1 MANTELP
8 IYTNIPSK
16 YRVSKQWLVD
26 PLKLDNVNLIQIGM
40 TFFDDQ
46 TKVSAH
52 KHNNFFELTIIDE
65 GEGEVIING
74 ESIPVKRH
82 DICITMP
89 YDTHEIISSKTNLLK
104 IRNIAFF
111 VTKQSL
117 SQEYNRILKDY
128 FNSDCRRFSDKTISM
143 LVELIL
149 KEIINEE
156 ELNSELVS
164 SLLDSMMFYIIRN
177 FREIKPA
184 NDKNVSDYDVLCFQ
198 IMNYISTNIMTIN
211 NLNEITEIFNYS
223 YPYLSAVFNK
233 TTKTTL
239 REYFYNAKMEKSR
252 ELLYDQKIPVYKV
265 AEKLNYSSSNAFTK
279 AFKSK
284 YGVSPSKIEPTE

>member
-1 MANTELP
+1 MASTELP

-26 PLKLDNVNLIQIGM
+26 PLKLENASLIQIGM
-40 TFFDDQ
+40 TFFDDL
-46 TKVSAH
+46 TKVSPH

-65 GEGEVIING
+65 GEGEVVING
-74 ESIPVKRH
+74 DSVRVKKN

-89 YDTHEIISSKTNLLK
+89 YDTHEIVSSKTNLLK
-104 IRNIAFF
+104 IRNIAFS
-111 VTKQSL
+111 VIKPSL
-117 SQEYNRILKDY
+117 SQEYNRILRDY
-128 FNSDCRRFSDKTISM
+128 FNSDCRRFSDKTIVL

-149 KEIINEE
+149 KEIINEDN
-156 ELNSELVS
+156 LNKELVS
-164 SLLDSMMFYIIRN
+164 SLLDSMMHYIIKN
-177 FREIKPA
+177 FKEIKLA
-184 NDKNVSDYDVLCFQ
+184 NDKDISDYDILCFQ
-198 IMNYISTNIMTIN
+198 IMNYINTNIMTIN
-211 NLNEITEIFNYS
+211 NLNEITEVFNYS

-252 ELLYDQKIPVYKV
+252 ELLFEQKIPVYKV

-279 AFKSK
+279 AFKNK
-284 YGVSPSKIEPTE
+284 YGVSPSKITPTE